1 MHSCARAHM
10 RVGSV
15 THAGGHSGNRIRT
28 GGGRGRMGER
38 QLHPGHDHSRQRA
51 RKHGHHGPRG
61 CLHPGPRSPVCCA
74 HASSP
79 LPLPLPLPLIMPPVL
94 SASLL
99 PMCVGGREY
108 ETCDAIYKTP
118 HPIDK
123 RVHAACGMR
132 HAGFDNGIRQ
142 GVDTSFRSFIDVSG
156 L

>member
-1 MHSCARAHM
+1 MLGGTVAIASGLEEAVDGWVSANYIL
-10 RVGSV
+10 G
-15 THAGGHSGNRIRT
+15 TTTAGNAQESMGT
-28 GGGRGRMGER
+28 MDLGGASIQVPEALSAVLM
-38 QLHPGHDHSRQRA
+38 PGALSA
-51 RKHGHHGPRG
+51 V
-61 CLHPGPRSPVCCA
+61 L
-74 HASSP
+74 
-79 LPLPLPLPLIMPPVL
+79 MPPVL